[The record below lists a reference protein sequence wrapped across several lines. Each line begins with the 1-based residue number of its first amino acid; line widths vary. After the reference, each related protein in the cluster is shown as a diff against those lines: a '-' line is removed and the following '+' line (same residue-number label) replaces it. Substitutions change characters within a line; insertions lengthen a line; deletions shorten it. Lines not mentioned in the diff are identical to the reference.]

1 MNNNSRFPALVYV
14 CHEFPKATETFV
26 YREVKGLRDR
36 GGNVRVFSMKRT
48 KAPEQIEGLEELL
61 SITRLFPPDFGLAF
75 VKAQLK
81 WIVRKP
87 IKYINELIRVIG
99 AGKNRTGLGFS
110 ARVAFFLRG
119 VLLASMIEEE
129 DNFRFMHVPG
139 TGEELISAYVAF
151 ALTGKPYGFTLHAP
165 YALYIDSP
173 LLAQHARDATWIAS
187 ISRDARERL
196 VKLAGEEVR
205 SKIGIV
211 HCGVRVEDFNPVEL
225 KERAKKKIL
234 SVGSLIEFKGHDLL
248 VKAVALLIRR
258 GMDLSLEVAGDG
270 PLRNHLETLI
280 RELGVSDKVKLLGG
294 CHPEKIRKL
303 LSESDAFVLASRV
316 DSMGYRDGVP
326 VALMEAMVMGL
337 PCISTWVSGIPE
349 LIEDGV
355 SGILVEP
362 DNVQALADALERVLV
377 NLSLAQSLGNTA
389 RIKVLQHFSLSGQVE
404 RLEKLMISKQS
415 FNV

>member
-61 SITRLFPPDFGLAF
+61 SITRLFPPDFGWDF

-87 IKYINELIRVIG
+87 VKYINELIRVIG

-110 ARVAFFLRG
+110 ARVGFFLRG

-129 DNFRFMHVPG
+129 GSFRFMHAPG
-139 TGEELISAYVAF
+139 TGEELISVYVAF
-151 ALTGKPYGFTLHAP
+151 ALAGKPYGFTLHAP

-187 ISRDARERL
+187 ISRDAREKL

-205 SKIGIV
+205 CKIGIV
-211 HCGVRVEDFNPVEL
+211 HCGVRAEDFKAVEL

-248 VKAVALLIRR
+248 IRAAALLIGR
-258 GMDLSLEVAGDG
+258 GMDFSLEVAGDG
-270 PLRNHLETLI
+270 PLRGRLETI
-280 RELGVSDKVKLLGG
+280 IKELGVSDKVKLLGG
-294 CHPEKIRKL
+294 RHPEKIRVL
-303 LSESDAFVLASRV
+303 LSESDAFALASRV
-316 DSMGYRDGVP
+316 DSRGCRDGVP
-326 VALMEAMVMGL
+326 VALMEAMITGL

-349 LIEDGV
+349 LIEDDV
-355 SGILVEP
+355 SGILAEPEDVES
-362 DNVQALADALERVLV
+362 LADAIERVLA
-377 NLSLAQSLGNTA
+377 NLSLAQSLGSAA
-389 RIKVLQHFSLSGQVE
+389 RMKVLQHFSLSGQVQ
-404 RLEKLMISKQS
+404 RLEKLIISKGS
-415 FNV
+415 AVV